1 MPGGSN
7 GSGPGHQTT
16 DITPQVT
23 PLLYRLGGFAA
34 RRPAPVLIVWVILV
48 IGLAFAG
55 TQAGSKASNSL
66 SLPNTGSQE
75 ATDLLEKRF
84 PGEAQGSS
92 PVVIRSAD
100 GELTS
105 AANRQAVDRSVQAA
119 RNSPFVLTAES
130 PFEALAAEE
139 QGRSPKGGGGAI
151 SLNQK
156 TAFYSVTLK
165 QQITAYTNAEMAD
178 LADQIN
184 APLNEAG
191 LESAVGGAIG
201 AAAEK
206 PASDTSEL
214 IGIMVAIV
222 ILLIAFGSAVSMLLP
237 IVTALLG
244 LAVSINLITLAS
256 HLVAIPSVGPTLGV
270 MIGLGVGIDYSLF
283 VLSRHRE
290 QADGGM
296 DLKESV
302 ARSVATSGSA
312 VTFAGGTVIIALLS
326 LAVAQIPIITAMGYT
341 AAIAV
346 VVAILAA
353 TTLLPAILGL
363 LGPRYDALRLPFR
376 RKEVSEAD
384 HDRTGW
390 ARWARRVAK
399 MKWTSAIGAL
409 AILLVLAFPVLSL
422 ELGQVD
428 TADGP
433 RDAQPTKAYD
443 LLSSGFGKGSNGPI
457 LVAVELDGKP
467 EDKAD
472 LASLAREIKKQDNV
486 ASVSAPQLN
495 DSATAATIT
504 VTPKSAPPSQATQ
517 KLVDQLRSET
527 IPKSLDGTG
536 LKAFVGGVTAGYI
549 DLADEIAKKLPLVI
563 AMVIALSFL
572 LLLIAF
578 RSIAIP
584 VQAAV
589 MNLLGVAASYGLLVV
604 VFQWGW
610 AASAIGLAG
619 AVPIVSFVPLI
630 MFAILFGL
638 SMDYEVFLVSHID
651 EEREGGASTTD
662 AVVRGLSRSA
672 KVITSAALIMVAVF
686 GSFVLTDDPTV
697 KQFGLGLAFA
707 IAIDATLIRCILVP
721 AVMVIMGKAN
731 WWLPSW
737 LDRALPEIGI
747 EGTAFIQK
755 LDAGAEQETSSAK

>member
-1 MPGGSN
+1 M
-7 GSGPGHQTT
+7 
-16 DITPQVT
+16 
-23 PLLYRLGGFAA
+23 PLLYRLGGLAA
-34 RRPAPVLIVWVILV
+34 RRPAPVLVLWIVVV
-48 IGLAFAG
+48 VGLGIAG
-55 TQAGSKASNSL
+55 SQAGSKASNSL

-100 GELTS
+100 SGELTS
-105 AANRQAVDRSVQAA
+105 LANQRAINRSVEAA
-119 RNSPFVLTAES
+119 RRSPFVQSAEG

-139 QGRSPKGGGGAI
+139 EGQPSKGGGGAI
-151 SLNQK
+151 SLNRK

-165 QQITAYTNAEMAD
+165 QQITAYTNGEMAD
-178 LADQIN
+178 LTDQVN
-184 APLNEAG
+184 RPLTEAG

-201 AAAEK
+201 SAAEK

-222 ILLIAFGSAVSMLLP
+222 ILMLAFGSAVSMLLP

-244 LAVSINLITLAS
+244 LAVSINLIILAS
-256 HLVAIPSVGPTLGV
+256 HLIAIPSVGPTLGI

-290 QADGGM
+290 QADAGM
-296 DLKESV
+296 DLKESI

-326 LAVAQIPIITAMGYT
+326 LAVARIPIITAMGYT

-363 LGPRYDALRLPFR
+363 LGPRYDSLRLPFLR
-376 RKEVSEAD
+376 SGGSKTD
-384 HDRTGW
+384 HDRSGW
-390 ARWARRVAK
+390 ARWARGVAK

-409 AILLVLAFPVLSL
+409 LVLLALAFPALSL

-433 RDAQPTKAYD
+433 KDAQPTKAYN

-457 LVAVELDGKP
+457 LVAVRLDGKP
-467 EDKAD
+467 EGKGGLTN
-472 LASLAREIKKQDNV
+472 LAKQIEKQPNV
-486 ASVSAPQLN
+486 ASVSPPQVN
-495 DSATAATIT
+495 SSGSAATLT
-504 VTPKSAPPSQATQ
+504 VTPKSAPPSEATQ
-517 KLVDQLRSET
+517 QLVERLRSET
-527 IPKSLDGTG
+527 IPKALDGTG
-536 LKAFVGGVTAGYI
+536 LEAFVGGVTAGYI
-549 DLADEIAKKLPLVI
+549 DLADEITKKLPLVI
-563 AMVIALSFL
+563 AIVILLSFL
-572 LLLIAF
+572 LLLVAF

-584 VQAAV
+584 AQAAV
-589 MNLLGVAASYGLLVV
+589 MNLLGVAASYGLLVAI
-604 VFQWGW
+604 FQWGW

-651 EEREGGASTTD
+651 EERENGASTTD

-672 KVITSAALIMVAVF
+672 KVITSAALIMIAVF

-707 IAIDATLIRCILVP
+707 IAIDATVIRCVLVP
-721 AVMVIMGKAN
+721 AIMVIMGKAN

-737 LDRALPEIGI
+737 LDRILPRIGI
-747 EGTAFIQK
+747 EGTAFIEK
-755 LDAGAEQETSSAK
+755 LDAKAEPKTGPMK

>member
-1 MPGGSN
+1 M
-7 GSGPGHQTT
+7 
-16 DITPQVT
+16 T

-34 RRPAPVLIVWVILV
+34 RRPAPVLILWLV
-48 IGLAFAG
+48 IVVGLGIAG
-55 TQAGSKASNSL
+55 GQAGSKASNSL
-66 SLPNTGSQE
+66 SLPNTGSQQ

-100 GELTS
+100 SGELTS
-105 AANRQAVDRSVQAA
+105 PANRKAINRSVEEA
-119 RNSPFVLTAES
+119 RRSPFVLSAEG
-130 PFEALAAEE
+130 PFEALAAEKK
-139 QGRSPKGGGGAI
+139 GDLSKGGGGAI
-151 SLNQK
+151 SLNKK

-178 LADQIN
+178 LTEQIN
-184 APLNEAG
+184 RPLNEAG

-201 AAAEK
+201 SAAEK

-214 IGIMVAIV
+214 IGILVAIV

-237 IVTALLG
+237 IVTALLA
-244 LAVSINLITLAS
+244 LAVSINLITLSS
-256 HLVAIPSVGPTLGV
+256 HLIAIPSVGPTLGI

-290 QADGGM
+290 QAETGM
-296 DLKESV
+296 DLNESI

-326 LAVAQIPIITAMGYT
+326 LAVARIPIITAMGYT

-346 VVAILAA
+346 VVAIFAA
-353 TTLLPAILGL
+353 ITLLPAILGL
-363 LGPRYDALRLPFR
+363 LGPRYDSLRLPFR
-376 RKEVSEAD
+376 RKESGETD
-384 HDRTGW
+384 HDQTGW
-390 ARWARRVAK
+390 ARWARGVAK
-399 MKWTSAIGAL
+399 IKWTSAIGAL
-409 AILLVLAFPVLSL
+409 VVLLVLAFPALSL

-433 RDAQPTKAYD
+433 KDAQPTRAYD
-443 LLSSGFGKGSNGPI
+443 LLSSGFGEGSNGPI
-457 LVAVELDGKP
+457 LVAVRLDGKP
-467 EDKAD
+467 QDRKD
-472 LASLAREIKKQDNV
+472 LSRLTTEIGQDPDV
-486 ASVSAPQLN
+486 ASVSPAQLN
-495 DSATAATIT
+495 ASGSAATIT
-504 VTPKSAPPSQATQ
+504 VTPKSDPPSEATQ
-517 KLVDQLRSET
+517 QLVNRLRSET
-527 IPKSLDGTG
+527 IPKALDGTG
-536 LKAFVGGVTAGYI
+536 LEAFVGGVTAGYI
-549 DLADEIAKKLPLVI
+549 DLADEITKKLPLVI
-563 AMVIALSFL
+563 AVVLALSFL

-584 VQAAV
+584 AQAAV
-589 MNLLGVAASYGLLVV
+589 MNLLGVAASYGMLVA

-638 SMDYEVFLVSHID
+638 SMDYEVFLVSHI
-651 EEREGGASTTD
+651 EEEKGGGASTTD

-707 IAIDATLIRCILVP
+707 IAIDATVIRCALVP
-721 AVMVIMGKAN
+721 ATMVIMGKAN

-737 LDRALPEIGI
+737 LDRILPKIGI
-747 EGTAFIQK
+747 EGTDFIEK
-755 LDAGAEQETSSAK
+755 LDAKAESKASPTK

>member
-1 MPGGSN
+1 M
-7 GSGPGHQTT
+7 
-16 DITPQVT
+16 
-23 PLLYRLGGFAA
+23 PLLYRLGGLAA
-34 RRPAPVLIVWVILV
+34 RRPAPVLVLWIVVV
-48 IGLAFAG
+48 VGLGIAG
-55 TQAGSKASNSL
+55 SQAGSKASNSL

-100 GELTS
+100 SGELTS
-105 AANRQAVDRSVQAA
+105 PANQRAINRSVEAA
-119 RNSPFVLTAES
+119 RRSPFVQSAEG

-139 QGRSPKGGGGAI
+139 EGQPSKGGGSAI
-151 SLNQK
+151 SLNRK

-165 QQITAYTNAEMAD
+165 QQITAYTNDDMAD
-178 LADQIN
+178 LTDQVN
-184 APLNEAG
+184 RPLTEAG

-201 AAAEK
+201 PAAEK

-222 ILLIAFGSAVSMLLP
+222 ILMLAFGSAVSMLIP

-256 HLVAIPSVGPTLGV
+256 HLIAIPSVGPTLGI

-290 QADGGM
+290 QADAGM
-296 DLKESV
+296 DLKESI

-326 LAVAQIPIITAMGYT
+326 LAVARIPIITAMGYT

-363 LGPRYDALRLPFR
+363 LGPRYDSLRLPFR
-376 RKEVSEAD
+376 RSGGSETD
-384 HDRTGW
+384 HDRSGW
-390 ARWARRVAK
+390 ARWARGVAK

-409 AILLVLAFPVLSL
+409 LVLLVLAFPALSL

-433 RDAQPTKAYD
+433 KDAQPTKAYD

-457 LVAVELDGKP
+457 LVAVRLDGKP
-467 EDKAD
+467 EDKGALTN
-472 LASLAREIKKQDNV
+472 LAKQIEKQPNV
-486 ASVSAPQLN
+486 ASVSPPQVN
-495 DSATAATIT
+495 SSGSAATLT
-504 VTPKSAPPSQATQ
+504 VTPKSAPPSEATQ
-517 KLVDQLRSET
+517 QLVDRLRLET
-527 IPKSLDGTG
+527 IPKALDGTG
-536 LKAFVGGVTAGYI
+536 LEAFVGGVTAGYI

-563 AMVIALSFL
+563 ALVIALSFL
-572 LLLIAF
+572 LLLVAF

-584 VQAAV
+584 AQAAV
-589 MNLLGVAASYGLLVV
+589 MNLLGVAASYGLLVA

-651 EEREGGASTTD
+651 EERENGASTTD

-672 KVITSAALIMVAVF
+672 KVITCAALIMIAVF

-707 IAIDATLIRCILVP
+707 IAIDATVIRCVLVP
-721 AVMVIMGKAN
+721 ATMVIMGKAN

-737 LDRALPEIGI
+737 LDRVLPEIGI
-747 EGTAFIQK
+747 EGTAFIEK
-755 LDAGAEQETSSAK
+755 LDAKAEPKTGSMK